1 MFFLIRCVFWLTVV
15 FSTIFNS
22 SQSSPVPPHRAEAVR
37 QSVVVTTQAENDD
50 SATRLS
56 RAAQDWVTAALES
69 FWGRATGGCA
79 ATPTEC
85 VALAARLSDFAR
97 GRSFDAQDRP
107 RAVPAS
113 FQTAQADVSPA
124 ASIGEV
130 PLPPP
135 RPRHMGLLEKPANS
149 GSARDRRVTDGNAER
164 R

>member
-22 SQSSPVPPHRAEAVR
+22 NQGSTVSPHRAEAVR
-37 QSVVVTTQAENDD
+37 QSVALTTQAESDA
-50 SATRLS
+50 SANRLS

-69 FWGRATGGCA
+69 FWSRATGGCA
-79 ATPTEC
+79 GTPTEC
-85 VALAARLSDFAR
+85 VTLAARLSDFAR
-97 GRSFDAQDRP
+97 HHSFDAQDTP
-107 RAVPAS
+107 PAVQGS

-135 RPRHMGLLEKPANS
+135 RPPHLGLLEKPANS
-149 GSARDRRVTDGNAER
+149 GLARDRRVTDGHAEAR
-164 R
+164 